1 LTAARSVVVAGG
13 AGAIG
18 RAVAERFRAQ
28 GDAALS
34 LDVRPGPGV
43 VGCDVTDE
51 GDVARALAEVR
62 EQQGPVQV
70 LVYAAGITGVGGV
83 EDESPATWRHILDVN
98 LTGAFLCARA
108 VVGDMRARGGGA
120 MVLVASVNGR
130 FGGSSLSG
138 PAYAASKGGLLTL
151 ARFLAREHA
160 DDGIRVNAVAP
171 GPHDTPMWQALDAD
185 KRRQILASLPGGG
198 GPGDPAD
205 LAATI
210 VHLCSPECRYLTGA
224 TIDVNG
230 GQWMG

>member
-1 LTAARSVVVAGG
+1 MAGG

-18 RAVAERFRAQ
+18 RSVVERFQAA
-28 GDAALS
+28 GDAAVA
-34 LDVRPGPGV
+34 LDVRVEPGV
-43 VGCDVTDE
+43 IRCDVTDE
-51 GDVARALAEVR
+51 GDVHRALGQVR
-62 EQQGPVQV
+62 ERHGPVQV
-70 LVYAAGITGVGGV
+70 LVYAAGITGAGGV
-83 EDESPATWRHILDVN
+83 EDESLATWRHILDVN

-108 VVGDMRARGGGA
+108 VVGDMRSAGGGA

-130 FGGSSLSG
+130 FGGSALSG
-138 PAYAASKGGLLTL
+138 PAYAVSKGGLLTL

-160 DDGIRVNAVAP
+160 PDGIRVNAVAP
-171 GPHDTPMWQALDAD
+171 GPHDTPMWRALDAE
-185 KRRQILASLPGGG
+185 RRAGILATLPGGG